1 MKVTIVGVGGVGGLL
16 AGALIRRYG
25 ADVSLIARGK
35 RLQDLKE
42 NGLTLRSDAYGNF
55 SVQPACVTEDPS
67 SLPVQD
73 AVLVCV
79 KNGGLQKAAE
89 KIAPM
94 VDENTLVLPVMNGV
108 SASGNLTRMLGKGRV
123 LDSVIYTVSSVE
135 NGVIDQKGNFTQIF
149 MGGNGAEELAAWLQ
163 GAGIEAIVAE
173 DVRAATW
180 SKYVLNC
187 AYNVVTARW
196 GITIGDIKHSERLR
210 GEYRSLMEE
219 AWRVGRAD
227 GVNLP
232 DTLVDQHMVRL
243 MNCTDDSTS
252 SLSRDFEAGIVGEM
266 DIFTGE
272 VVRLADRYGVD
283 VPVSRQ
289 YLAGLEERA
298 ASFKQ

>member
-1 MKVTIVGVGGVGGLL
+1 MKVTIVGIGGVGGLL

-25 ADVSLIARGK
+25 ADVSLVARGK

-55 SVQPACVTEDPS
+55 SVKPACVTEDPS

-89 KIAPM
+89 QIAPM

-163 GAGIEAIVAE
+163 GAGIEAVVAE

-196 GITIGDIKHSERLR
+196 GITIGDIKHSEKLK

-232 DTLVDQHMVRL
+232 EDLVDQHMVRL

-252 SLSRDFEAGIVGEM
+252 SLSRDFDAGIVGEM

-272 VVRLADRYGVD
+272 VVRLADKYGVD

>member
-89 KIAPM
+89 QIAPM

>member
-89 KIAPM
+89 QIAPM

-196 GITIGDIKHSERLR
+196 GITIGDIKHSEKLR

-232 DTLVDQHMVRL
+232 EDLVDQHMVRL

>member
-196 GITIGDIKHSERLR
+196 GITIGDIKHSEKLR

-252 SLSRDFEAGIVGEM
+252 SLSRDFDAGIVGEM

-272 VVRLADRYGVD
+272 VVRLADKYGVD

>member
-243 MNCTDDSTS
+243 MNCMDDSTS

>member
-89 KIAPM
+89 QIAPM

-196 GITIGDIKHSERLR
+196 GITIGDIKHSEKLR

-283 VPVSRQ
+283 VPVSRD
-289 YLAGLEERA
+289 YLKGLQERA
-298 ASFKQ
+298 ATFAK